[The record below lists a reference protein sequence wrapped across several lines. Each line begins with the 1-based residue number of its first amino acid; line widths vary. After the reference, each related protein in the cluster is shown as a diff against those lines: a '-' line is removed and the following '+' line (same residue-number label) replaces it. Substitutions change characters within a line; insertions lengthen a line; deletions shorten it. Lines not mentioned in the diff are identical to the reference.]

1 MMPPKRIAE
10 LALMALACHLLA
22 VIAWQR
28 WPGDPWAFIGLVLT
42 PVLLLLLLVAVIAER
57 R

>member
-28 WPGDPWAFIGLVLT
+28 WPADPWAIMGLALT
-42 PVLLLLLLVAVIAER
+42 PVLLVLLLGVVIAER

>member
-1 MMPPKRIAE
+1 MSSRRAVE
-10 LALMALACHLLA
+10 LALMGLACHLLA

-28 WPGDPWAFIGLVLT
+28 WPADPWAVIGLVLT
-42 PVLLLLLLVAVIAER
+42 PVLLLALLLVLIAER